1 MRPPRLAVRC
11 LRQEGQ
17 GFAILVPADPVN
29 ACYELTLAQLQ
40 CLFPTIITRSVDL
53 MLFSPGLPVPK
64 VEARIKYLSPGS
76 DAAYVGAIGILV
88 NGDPSETLTSCCCC
102 KLSVAPAVNGVVVG
116 GK

>member
-1 MRPPRLAVRC
+1 MRAPCLPVRC

-17 GFAILVPADPVN
+17 GFATHVHADPVN

-40 CLFPTIITRSVDL
+40 CLFPTIITVSVDL

-64 VEARIKYLSPGS
+64 EEARIKYVSPGS
-76 DAAYVGAIGILV
+76 DAGNIAIGILL
-88 NGDPSETLTSCCCC
+88 NIDRSEPLTISCC
-102 KLSVAPAVNGVVVG
+102 KLSVAPAVASVVVG